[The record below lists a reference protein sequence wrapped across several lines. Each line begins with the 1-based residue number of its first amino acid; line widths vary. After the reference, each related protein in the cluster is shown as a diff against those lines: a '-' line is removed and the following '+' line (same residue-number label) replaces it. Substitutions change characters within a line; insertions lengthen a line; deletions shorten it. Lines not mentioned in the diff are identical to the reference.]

1 MKKSLLTTVT
11 VLFMSFTLL
20 MGQETKPNAVT
31 LSYGVAS
38 TDEIMSIWGDVFGS
52 IVGYSR
58 EEVKTSGVIIL
69 NYNRDIAKLWSIGG
83 GLAYEQSV
91 GNAYILGNKVGKDNR
106 YYLTIALEGR
116 INYLKK
122 PIFNLYS
129 GLGLGYTIA
138 KGTITYDDKSPD
150 TKQDFSHVNYQI
162 TAVGFRVGKDLAG
175 VAEVGFG
182 YKGIANIGVSY
193 RF

>member
-1 MKKSLLTTVT
+1 MKKSLLSTVA
-11 VLFMSFTLL
+11 VLFLSFSLL
-20 MGQETKPNAVT
+20 MGQETKPNAVALT
-31 LSYGVAS
+31 YGVGT
-38 TDEIMSIWGDVFGS
+38 TDEIMGLWGDIFGS

-58 EEVKTSGVIIL
+58 NDIKVTGAFIL
-69 NYNRDIAKLWSIGG
+69 NYNRDVAKLWSIGG
-83 GLAYEQSV
+83 SLAYEQSV
-91 GNAYILGNKVGKDNR
+91 GDAYILGVNEGKDNR

-150 TKQDFSHVNYQI
+150 TKQDFSHINYQI